1 MDDLLK
7 LVAKVSSRVLW
18 KTSGREEALVGM
30 EHHSI
35 EPLPDES
42 LSIGL
47 AVARSATQL
56 SVRVSV
62 VIHASGVYARADTA
76 TTYEWEEE
84 VEVSD
89 ECARE
94 LLRRDGVPRAL
105 ATSCAHVVEAAMIV
119 GADVENPALR
129 FQQEVIDM
137 VDSDSVFE

>member
-1 MDDLLK
+1 M
-7 LVAKVSSRVLW
+7 
-18 KTSGREEALVGM
+18 VGM
-30 EHHSI
+30 EHHAI
-35 EPLPDES
+35 EPLPEEG

-47 AVARSATQL
+47 AVARSAAQL

-62 VIHASGVYARADTA
+62 VIHGAGIYARADTA

-84 VEVSD
+84 VEVTD
-89 ECARE
+89 ECARD

-105 ATSCAHVVEAAMIV
+105 ATSCAHAVEAATAV

-129 FQQEVIDM
+129 FQQEVIEM